1 MEDQAKSLYAAG
13 KYDEA
18 AKAYQAILDSGTK
31 TTEVY
36 LGQAKALYAARKYD
50 EAAKA
55 YQGIL
60 DSGSATTEVL
70 RGLAKSLYAA
80 RKYDEAA
87 KAYQAILDS
96 GTKTAEIYRGLG
108 NSFYYLWSYDEA
120 IDALNEA
127 IKIDS
132 DPGTYDDLGES
143 FYQLRRI
150 REAIENYEKAA
161 APFRAQA
168 ERATAEADEA
178 DKCTSDEKKKEARDK
193 REEAQEAFA
202 NYADRCIDLGYCYLC
217 LRDFDK
223 AVEFLNRAID
233 NSPQYPLAYHALAS
247 VFWTQGNYKDAMTE
261 WEKAKDR
268 YQKCEAQILEEC
280 WTGWLMYAATL
291 LHEVFGELDEAERVF
306 KEALDLSEKSVR
318 GWAGLTALYVERQ
331 ENFPE
336 ERNKAATD
344 AQRAYRKA
352 KEIIRSKSYSD
363 VESLLMIGELELSMA
378 DYDSAKTSLTAAL
391 QKDEEQKED
400 NRYVRTAKPNTDLG
414 ILCMRTGKCKEAIRY
429 FQQATEI
436 DSTDLALRSN
446 LAEAYL
452 RDDRLDD
459 AEKEFLRVLKTAPD
473 HIESRI
479 GLAAVYSALGDTGDP
494 DMYDAAVTQYSR
506 ALTLAERKSG
516 SKRLKDSELAKVHYS
531 RGYAYVKSYEAVA
544 TPRERRRLYDARADF
559 RKCFK
564 LDGDQHKAKRAV
576 EKIDKVLPRRSPQRY
591 MEDWGPSLILVLSFA
606 VFLVFQLSLLGSLV
620 DKSKLPAWLNF
631 LAQAQGLPPS
641 EYITVTLG
649 SLLLM
654 VASCYLPQLLKLKV
668 PGIELEKTAV
678 DQITTLGPVG
688 ISKPT

>member
-1 MEDQAKSLYAAG
+1 MEDQDKIKKALAAASQLLD
-13 KYDEA
+13 KEEFSEA
-18 AKAYQAILDSGTK
+18 AKAYQAILDSGTR

-36 LGQAKALYAARKYD
+36 LG
-50 EAAKA
+50 
-55 YQGIL
+55 
-60 DSGSATTEVL
+60 
-70 RGLAKSLYAA
+70 LAKSQYAA

-96 GTKTAEIYRGLG
+96 GTKTAEIWRGLG
-108 NSFYYLWSYDEA
+108 SSLYELWSYDEA
-120 IDALNEA
+120 IDAFNEA
-127 IKIDS
+127 IKIDPYP
-132 DPGTYDDLGES
+132 DTYGDLGES
-143 FYQLRRI
+143 FYQLRRFP
-150 REAIENYEKAA
+150 EAIENYEKAA
-161 APFRAQA
+161 APCRAKA
-168 ERATAEADEA
+168 ETATAEANEA
-178 DKCTSDEKKKEARDK
+178 DKCNSEEKKKEARDK
-193 REEAQEAFA
+193 REEAQKAFA
-202 NYADRCIDLGYCYLC
+202 DYADGCIDLGYCYLC

-223 AVEFLNRAID
+223 AIEVLNRAID
-233 NSPQYPLAYHALAS
+233 KAGQYPLAYHSLAS
-247 VFWTQGNYKDAMTE
+247 VYWTQGNYKDAMTQWTE
-261 WEKAKDR
+261 AKAR
-268 YQKCEAQILEEC
+268 YKSCEEIRKKG
-280 WTGWLMYAATL
+280 WVGWLLYEGTL
-291 LHEVFGELDEAERVF
+291 LHEVFGDLDEAERVY
-306 KEALDLSEKSVR
+306 KEALELREDSVR
-318 GWAGLTALYVERQ
+318 GWAGLAALYVERQ
-331 ENFPE
+331 ENCRE

-352 KEIIRSKSYSD
+352 KEVIRSRSCSN
-363 VESLLMIGELELSMA
+363 VESLLMKGELELSMA

-391 QKDEEQKED
+391 QKDEEQKDD

-429 FQQATEI
+429 FQKAIEI

-479 GLAAVYSALGDTGDP
+479 GLAAVYSALGDAGDT
-494 DMYDAAVTQYSR
+494 DMYDAAVTQYST
-506 ALTLAERKSG
+506 ALILAKRKAG
-516 SKRLKDSELAKVHYS
+516 SKRVKASELAKVLYS
-531 RGYAYVKSYEAVA
+531 RGYAYVKSYEAAA
-544 TPRERRRLYDARADF
+544 TSSERRRLYDARADF
-559 RKCFK
+559 RECFK
-564 LDGDQHKAKRAV
+564 LDGEQHKAKRAV

-591 MEDWGPSLILVLSFA
+591 MEDWGPSLILVLSFG